1 MTVYEGSDT
10 LLRLDRNHAEAL
22 GLALRRLR
30 KRLGYTQ
37 RNVAVYMDVD
47 RAMIS
52 YWETG
57 ARVPD
62 AGQLVRL
69 LALLA

>member
-1 MTVYEGSDT
+1 MSDD
-10 LLRLDRNHAEAL
+10 RLIRMDHNHAAAL

-30 KRLGYTQ
+30 KRLGYSQ
-37 RNVAVYMDVD
+37 RNIAVYMDVD

-57 ARVPD
+57 ARTPD
-62 AGQLVRL
+62 ASQLVRL
-69 LALLA
+69 LGLLA